1 MQAPTGKNEPT
12 DSDPRRLK
20 RDNHSRPQNVEAM
33 PPMQGHL
40 AFLIGGTKRTKE
52 CYTERSGRPLPEPP
66 DNVLPA
72 GLAPETLRKTSLEGL
87 KSGSKV
93 NLERSLQPSG
103 RMGGHFVQGHVDGT
117 GVIAQFEPDGDS
129 LVVTIKT
136 TPELLRYIVKKVGVR
151 RERM

>member
-1 MQAPTGKNEPT
+1 
-12 DSDPRRLK
+12 
-20 RDNHSRPQNVEAM
+20 
-33 PPMQGHL
+33 
-40 AFLIGGTKRTKE
+40 
-52 CYTERSGRPLPEPP
+52 LPEPP
-66 DNVLPA
+66 DNILPA
-72 GLAPETLRKTSLEGL
+72 GLAPETLRKTSLEEL

-117 GVIAQFEPDGDS
+117 GVIARFEPDGDS